1 MRILPE
7 YGMWIFGQARKKN
20 GEKKGWP
27 ETGGLF
33 MIWPRGAKAWESRWA
48 AKHKPQTGLVAHRG
62 FAMPQSVRGRAQIHT
77 FCTRGRIASRFQSVT
92 LAPVYQ
98 KRSEFEGV
106 KAPFGAVSTGTLCY

>member
-1 MRILPE
+1 
-7 YGMWIFGQARKKN
+7 
-20 GEKKGWP
+20 
-27 ETGGLF
+27 

-62 FAMPQSVRGRAQIHT
+62 FATPQSVRDCTQIHT

-106 KAPFGAVSTGTLCY
+106 KAPFGAVSTRTLCY